1 VTDERPPESSPAE
14 EADPRVCDPPAMS
27 PATAWY
33 ESFMAAVGA
42 YTETRGEPPAV
53 RVTVG
58 PDHERLL
65 LHSAAAGPGD
75 NLVTFDPY
83 PEDEEDMIRREDES
97 FVTPRVV
104 LVHPNSISKIEFL
117 FEVPGG
123 RGEMGFRAGG
133 GRFA

>member
-1 VTDERPPESSPAE
+1 
-14 EADPRVCDPPAMS
+14 
-27 PATAWY
+27 
-33 ESFMAAVGA
+33 
-42 YTETRGEPPAV
+42 
-53 RVTVG
+53 
-58 PDHERLL
+58 
-65 LHSAAAGPGD
+65 
-75 NLVTFDPY
+75 
-83 PEDEEDMIRREDES
+83 MIRREDES